1 MTFEKIVTMLVASL
15 LVINLITIPVSA
27 STDLFVGASK
37 INTGAENLETG
48 NRLLAG
54 ATVELLSIVSSSIEE
69 AESDRVEVGATEEE
83 FEYGTNGFT
92 NTSVILR
99 KEPSVESDKVS
110 TIYINSAIK
119 YQKSDTKKDDG
130 WTAVQFGRERGFI
143 KSKYISDHQ
152 VIIERRTKKK
162 ASSNSSVSSHTSTPS
177 TWNGERLSRSSGR
190 VSSPG
195 GGTETYYNL
204 DMSGV
209 IRIMRNM
216 GNNDDYWVRSDGCKM
231 LGQYIMIAA
240 NLNIHPR
247 GSIVDTTLGK
257 GIVCDT
263 GTFIRTNPYG
273 YDIATTW

>member
-1 MTFEKIVTMLVASL
+1 MLLEKIVPMLVASL

-37 INTGAENLETG
+37 INTGAENLETS
-48 NRLLAG
+48 NPLLAG
-54 ATVELLSIVSSSIEE
+54 ATVELLSIVNASLEE
-69 AESDRVEVGATEEE
+69 ADSVRVEVGATEEE

-92 NTSVILR
+92 NTSVALR
-99 KEPSVESDKVS
+99 KEPSVESNKVS

-119 YQKSDTKKDDG
+119 YQKSDNRKDG
-130 WTAVQFGRERGFI
+130 WTAVQFGRETGFI

-162 ASSNSSVSSHTSTPS
+162 ASSNSSASSHTSAPS
-177 TWNGERLSRSSGR
+177 TWSGEKLSRSSGR

-204 DMSGV
+204 NMSGV

-231 LGQYIMIAA
+231 LGQYIMVAA

>member
-48 NRLLAG
+48 NPLLAG
-54 ATVELLSIVSSSIEE
+54 ATVELLSIVSTSIEE
-69 AESDRVEVGATEEE
+69 AESARVEVGATEEE

-119 YQKSDTKKDDG
+119 YQKSDSKKDDG

-162 ASSNSSVSSHTSTPS
+162 ASSNSSASSHTSAPS
-177 TWNGERLSRSSGR
+177 TWSGEKLSRSSGR

>member
-48 NRLLAG
+48 NPLLAG
-54 ATVELLSIVSSSIEE
+54 ATVELLSIVSTSIEE
-69 AESDRVEVGATEEE
+69 AESARVEVGATEEE

-92 NTSVILR
+92 NTSVVLR

-119 YQKSDTKKDDG
+119 YQKSDSKKDDG

-152 VIIERRTKKK
+152 VFIERRTKKK
-162 ASSNSSVSSHTSTPS
+162 ASSNSSISSHTSAPS
-177 TWNGERLSRSSGR
+177 TWNGEKLSRSSGR

-216 GNNDDYWVRSDGCKM
+216 GNNDEYWVRSDGCKM

>member
-37 INTGAENLETG
+37 INTGAENLETS
-48 NRLLAG
+48 NPLLAG
-54 ATVELLSIVSSSIEE
+54 ATVELLSIVSTSIEE
-69 AESDRVEVGATEEE
+69 AESARVEVGATEEE

-119 YQKSDTKKDDG
+119 YQKSDSKKDDG

-162 ASSNSSVSSHTSTPS
+162 ASSNSSASSHTSAPS
-177 TWNGERLSRSSGR
+177 TWSGEKLSRSSGR

-216 GNNDDYWVRSDGCKM
+216 GNNDEYWVRSDGCKM

>member
-48 NRLLAG
+48 NPLLAG
-54 ATVELLSIVSSSIEE
+54 ATVELLSIVSTSIEE
-69 AESDRVEVGATEEE
+69 AESARVEVGATEEE

-119 YQKSDTKKDDG
+119 YQKSNTKKDDG

-162 ASSNSSVSSHTSTPS
+162 ASSNSSVPSHTSAPS
-177 TWNGERLSRSSGR
+177 TWNGEKLSRSSGR

>member
-37 INTGAENLETG
+37 INTGAENLETS
-48 NRLLAG
+48 NPLLAG
-54 ATVELLSIVSSSIEE
+54 ATVELLSIVSTSIEE
-69 AESDRVEVGATEEE
+69 AESARVEVGATEEE

-119 YQKSDTKKDDG
+119 YQKSDSKKDDG

-162 ASSNSSVSSHTSTPS
+162 ASSNSSASSHTSAPS
-177 TWNGERLSRSSGR
+177 TWSGEKLSRSSGR

>member
-1 MTFEKIVTMLVASL
+1 
-15 LVINLITIPVSA
+15 
-27 STDLFVGASK
+27 
-37 INTGAENLETG
+37 
-48 NRLLAG
+48 
-54 ATVELLSIVSSSIEE
+54 
-69 AESDRVEVGATEEE
+69 
-83 FEYGTNGFT
+83 
-92 NTSVILR
+92 
-99 KEPSVESDKVS
+99 
-110 TIYINSAIK
+110 
-119 YQKSDTKKDDG
+119 
-130 WTAVQFGRERGFI
+130 
-143 KSKYISDHQ
+143 
-152 VIIERRTKKK
+152 
-162 ASSNSSVSSHTSTPS
+162 
-177 TWNGERLSRSSGR
+177 LSRSSGR